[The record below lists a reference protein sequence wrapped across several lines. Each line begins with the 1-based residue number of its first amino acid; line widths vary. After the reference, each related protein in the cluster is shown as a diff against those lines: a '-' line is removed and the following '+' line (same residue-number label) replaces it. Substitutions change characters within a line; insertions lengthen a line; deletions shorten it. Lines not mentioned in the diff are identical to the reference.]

1 MRCSAAKEALGRIR
15 PRGEEVY
22 ADTSVRRPGG
32 RKGSQADLA
41 GAGRP
46 PSRSTGDMLDRVT
59 PSRSIPTET
68 ALPAGLSSEDL
79 AWLWQLARR
88 LHECDDSAAAEAL
101 AAGARAECES
111 RGGKVLATALADT
124 LGPALTA
131 IRDRERLRSLAI
143 RDPLTGLAN
152 RRFLEEEL
160 PRQVARAASQGVPLA
175 VAMLDLDRFRDYNER
190 HGHLAGDIVLQA
202 LGLLVQGFHQ
212 PGDLACR
219 FGGEE
224 FVLLMPAATAAEAA
238 GRLERLRAALA
249 ETVIHH
255 EGRRLEAITA
265 SIGLACHPAHGTSGQ
280 ALLQAADEA
289 LYQAKR
295 AGRNRI
301 VSAGIPAAAG

>member
-1 MRCSAAKEALGRIR
+1 MTPA
-15 PRGEEVY
+15 
-22 ADTSVRRPGG
+22 
-32 RKGSQADLA
+32 
-41 GAGRP
+41 
-46 PSRSTGDMLDRVT
+46 RST
-59 PSRSIPTET
+59 PI
-68 ALPAGLSSEDL
+68 PAGLSAEDL

-88 LHECDDSAAAEAL
+88 LHECDDAPAAEAL

-111 RGGKVLATALADT
+111 RGGKDLAMAVAET

-160 PRQVARAASQGVPLA
+160 PRQVTRAASQGVPLA

-190 HGHLAGDIVLQA
+190 HGHLAGDIVLQS
-202 LGLLVQGFHQ
+202 LGVLVQGFRQ
-212 PGDLACR
+212 PDDVACR

-224 FVLLMPAATAAEAA
+224 FLLLMPASNAIEAA
-238 GRLERLRAALA
+238 GRLEGLRAALA

-255 EGRRLEAITA
+255 EGRRLESITA
-265 SIGLACHPAHGTSGQ
+265 SIGLACHPTHGGHGQ
-280 ALLQAADEA
+280 ALLRAADAA

-295 AGRNRI
+295 AGGNRI
-301 VSAGIPAAAG
+301 VIAGIPAAAG